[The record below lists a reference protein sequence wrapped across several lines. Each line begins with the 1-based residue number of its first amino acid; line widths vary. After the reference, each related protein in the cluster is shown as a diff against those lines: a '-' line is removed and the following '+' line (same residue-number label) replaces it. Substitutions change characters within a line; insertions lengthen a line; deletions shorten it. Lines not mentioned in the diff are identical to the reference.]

1 MKTTN
6 VVAIT
11 SGPSIAWNPKADG
24 ETFGRAMVE
33 TEAAIYQVL
42 EGFAVRTIA
51 EFRDQD
57 HQEQALKNFLDGFG
71 EAYLAAR
78 MRAYMTVA
86 TNGNTKSI
94 TSMDKE
100 KLNAK
105 AKGVTK
111 VTKSQI
117 KAVLSHRLFNSGAPI
132 RSNVKDYLETA
143 KGVNTAKDVK
153 KTPAKTEGGEPGA
166 LLSTKAL
173 CATMEGFM
181 ALVDNVIAGGLASDN
196 PEVQGKAESLRRF
209 LVGEVAATKPAPKKK
224 KAASLGADLL
234 AAAG

>member
-57 HQEQALKNFLDGFG
+57 HQEQALKNFLAGFDS
-71 EAYLAAR
+71 AYLAAR

-94 TSMDKE
+94 TSMEKE

-105 AKGVTK
+105 AKSVTK

-143 KGVNTAKDVK
+143 KGVNTGKGGK
-153 KTPAKTEGGEPGA
+153 KTAAKTEGGEPGA

-209 LVGEVAATKPAPKKK
+209 LAGEVVATKPAPKKK
-224 KAASLGADLL
+224 KPASLGDGLL
-234 AAAG
+234 AVAG

>member
-24 ETFGRAMVE
+24 EVFGRAMVE

-78 MRAYMTVA
+78 MRAYMIVA

-94 TSMDKE
+94 ASMEKE

-111 VTKSQI
+111 VTKAQI
-117 KAVLSHRLFNSGAPI
+117 KAVLVHRLFNQGAPI
-132 RSNVKDYLETA
+132 RSNVKDYMATA
-143 KGVNTAKDVK
+143 KGVNASKPKAAT
-153 KTPAKTEGGEPGA
+153 TKTEGDSGA
-166 LLSTKAL
+166 MVSTKTM
-173 CATMEGFM
+173 CATMEGFL
-181 ALVDNVIAGGLASDN
+181 ALVDTVIAGGLASDN

-209 LVGEVAATKPAPKKK
+209 IVGEVAATKPAPKKK
-224 KAASLGADLL
+224 KPASLGADLL
-234 AAAG
+234 AVAG